1 MEESSMATWAE
12 VKRTIR
18 QNFKVADESQDVL
31 KLIFE
36 TNDDRTQIVFI
47 EKTQNADGELWV
59 QISSPIGIID
69 TSEIDDA
76 LEIVGETLCGGLIKE
91 NGTHYVRHSMLADD
105 LSYDELIWPLN
116 IVCETADM
124 LEEKFI
130 GSDEN

>member
-1 MEESSMATWAE
+1 MATWAE

-36 TNDDRTQIVFI
+36 TNDDRTQVVFI

-59 QISSPIGIID
+59 QISSPIGVID

-76 LEIVGETLCGGLIKE
+76 LEIVGEKLCGGLTKE
-91 NGTHYVRHSMLADD
+91 NGTHYVRHSMLAGD
-105 LSYDELIWPLN
+105 LSYDELIRPLN
-116 IVCETADM
+116 IVCKTADI